1 MWRLT
6 VEQTVTKGT
15 VVIPNKIEFI
25 DENQNNLL
33 DLVRYLSESSTPLPT
48 KYSIEP
54 YKEESDV
61 SRGN

>member
-6 VEQTVTKGT
+6 VEQTECKGA
-15 VVIPNKIEFI
+15 VNVLNKIEFV

-33 DLVRYLSESSTPLPT
+33 DLVRYLSECNTHHPT

-54 YKEESDV
+54 CKEEQ
-61 SRGN
+61 